1 MQRRVSTVGS
11 RFASDACEEFDSLLC
26 AWEPVQG
33 EPVRN
38 WVSPPVPLSP
48 RVVDK
53 LLMECCDF
61 VLIVPQWRSQ
71 PWFQALEECAF
82 PRAQLFMRVPPSNV
96 VDGRF
101 LRRERFPAVQC
112 VNGGCALRVLTTFP
126 NACVRCCVERHG
138 SRRQSSS
145 CQGSLRCGPR
155 PSSSSQ
161 EPASHGQGAGG

>member
-26 AWEPVQG
+26 SWEPVQG

-53 LLMECCDF
+53 LLMECCGF

-101 LRRERFPAVQC
+101 LHRGRLPAVQC
-112 VNGGCALRVLTTFP
+112 VNGSCSLRVLTTFP
-126 NACVRCCVERHG
+126 NACVQCCVGRHG

-145 CQGSLRCGPR
+145 CQGSLRCDPR
-155 PSSSSQ
+155 PSSS
-161 EPASHGQGAGG
+161 AA